1 MIPALREKSR
11 DALTSFVGILGAG
24 RPSRRRWTSLIRRL
38 RRFEAETECPAPDVE
53 AGLERLRAEA
63 QARGLFDHDQ
73 DSSGDEARPAHTWA
87 STPPALA
94 VAPLICM
101 LMCVSLLWRRP
112 RLGGGAAA
120 ERLTG
125 SDRV

>member
-11 DALTSFVGILGAG
+11 DALTSFVGILGTG
-24 RPSRRRWTSLIRRL
+24 RPSGRRWTSLTRRL
-38 RRFEAETECPAPDVE
+38 RRFEAETDCPAPDVE

-63 QARGLFDHDQ
+63 RARGLFDHDQ
-73 DSSGDEARPAHTWA
+73 DSSGEEARPAHTWA
-87 STPPALA
+87 NTPPALA

-112 RLGGGAAA
+112 RLGAGAAA
-120 ERLTG
+120 EHADASRSG
-125 SDRV
+125 